1 MSINGYELF
10 CEAGDLLDFFNDY
23 TTSEGAPD
31 VQSGINDIIGSDTV
45 NNANRQMH
53 NLKMFGIGIAGIVL
67 LVAVGGFVLK
77 KISEHNARLK

>member
-1 MSINGYELF
+1 MGMNRNIIY

-23 TTSEGAPD
+23 TTGEGAPD

-45 NNANRQMH
+45 NNANKHIH